1 MIKMSRQ
8 SEFKKRFDP
17 EMGKYTR
24 QHIWGQTYGEGII
37 KDKLKK
43 VLTKSSKK
51 AGDKIVSML
60 SKEKTPKK
68 TITKAVNKPS
78 KKAGDKIVS
87 MLSKEKTP
95 KKTTQQQRNARV
107 NSILTGGK
115 II

>member
-1 MIKMSRQ
+1 MSRR

-24 QHIWGQTYGEGII
+24 QHIWGQTTPSVYGEGII
-37 KDKLKK
+37 KDKLKLFAK
-43 VLTKSSKK
+43 KALTKAVNKSSEKAGKK

-60 SKEKTPKK
+60 SKEKTPK
-68 TITKAVNKPS
+68 TTQQQR
-78 KKAGDKIVS
+78 
-87 MLSKEKTP
+87 
-95 KKTTQQQRNARV
+95 KTTQQQRNARV